1 MKRLGELHTGE
12 AKLDAQSLGR
22 GDAHH
27 TVGPLP
33 GERFGIAVSAVRLTF
48 SSPHL
53 RLSFGS
59 AGRAETTLVLPP
71 RRVRRR
77 RRADRIRALLAVALT
92 VVSSP
97 AGSESGPSR
106 ID

>member
-1 MKRLGELHTGE
+1 MRSRFTGAMRTIQSGRFPVSGLG
-12 AKLDAQSLGR
+12 S
-22 GDAHH
+22 
-27 TVGPLP
+27 
-33 GERFGIAVSAVRLTF
+33 VSAIRLTV
-48 SSPHL
+48 SSQHL
-53 RLSFGS
+53 RLSFGF

-77 RRADRIRALLAVALT
+77 RGAGRIRALLAVVLT